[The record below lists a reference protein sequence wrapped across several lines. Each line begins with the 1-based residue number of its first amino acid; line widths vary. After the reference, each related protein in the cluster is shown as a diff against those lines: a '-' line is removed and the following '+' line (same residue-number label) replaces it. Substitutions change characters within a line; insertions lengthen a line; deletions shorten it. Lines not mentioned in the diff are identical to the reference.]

1 MTLLS
6 DYFTISFVLETR
18 KVVKRVSALMYL
30 ASIAQQV
37 EHFHGKEEVL
47 RHQKNLGMSRVYQ

>member
-1 MTLLS
+1 
-6 DYFTISFVLETR
+6 VLETR
-18 KVVKRVSALMYL
+18 KVVKKVSALVIL

-47 RHQKNLGMSRVYQ
+47 TVQKNLGKSRVYQQNREVVT